1 MCCCGGALRP
11 NPSPRLCVSPS
22 LPLYLSRSPRESIS
36 QENCPPLPR
45 PPSTKHVHTFS
56 QSYPLTQCRHEL
68 LPVTPWF
75 LVRGDRGL
83 PDISSQNFRQNSSSL
98 GDLAAKGAQAR
109 WRPSVP
115 FVPRQRQRPPATHR
129 GVRRARGSDPGLALG
144 SASRT
149 CSAMSMAAVAFE
161 VFYLLD
167 GTKTDDAGR

>member
-1 MCCCGGALRP
+1 MCCCGVLYALTPPRGSASPPLSLSTSQGLRP
-11 NPSPRLCVSPS
+11 P
-22 LPLYLSRSPRESIS
+22 PRESIS
-36 QENCPPLPR
+36 QENCPPSPA
-45 PPSTKHVHTFS
+45 PPQPSTSTPSLKVIHSLSVDTSCCLLRPGPTF
-56 QSYPLTQCRHEL
+56 PPKIR
-68 LPVTPWF
+68 
-75 LVRGDRGL
+75 RKIR
-83 PDISSQNFRQNSSSL
+83 L

-129 GVRRARGSDPGLALG
+129 GVRRARGSDPGLDTSREDDLVL
-144 SASRT
+144 ASRT